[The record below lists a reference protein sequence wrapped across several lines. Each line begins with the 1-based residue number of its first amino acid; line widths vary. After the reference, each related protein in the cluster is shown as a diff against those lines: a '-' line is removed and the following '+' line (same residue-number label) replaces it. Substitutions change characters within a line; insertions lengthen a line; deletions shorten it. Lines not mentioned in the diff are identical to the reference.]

1 MKAAEIMMKEL
12 LSSSEVKIFYI
23 NDIRRIKAEMQ
34 A

>member
-1 MKAAEIMMKEL
+1 MKAAEIMIKEL

-23 NDIRRIKAEMQ
+23 NDIRTIKAEMQ